1 MVGLASSLSRPTPS
15 YAPPQ
20 THSRARAAGAHTRA
34 VSSEFEFKFKPY
46 YYWDSNFLVNFLRAK
61 LAESRVWPSEFL
73 RAIYDCRFRAGVGTL
88 ASLVPRMTM
97 MVRMGVAAMAWG
109 EGEAAAGTQQAFVR
123 KRGSCAVSLP

>member
-1 MVGLASSLSRPTPS
+1 VVGLASSLSRPTPS

-73 RAIYDCRFRAGVGTL
+73 RAIYDCRGGEQIENGREEQPVGKLPLEARITL
-88 ASLVPRMTM
+88 RFSFLRSLCFDCIR
-97 MVRMGVAAMAWG
+97 
-109 EGEAAAGTQQAFVR
+109 
-123 KRGSCAVSLP
+123 